1 MTEWSAEEDKTLA
14 DAVRT
19 EGDGNW
25 MCVATWLLARTA
37 QDCLVR
43 WRYSIDPAIRRG
55 KWTAEEDERLRQG
68 VARHGAKLGWAK
80 WVPGHMNGR
89 TAPQCRERWVNSLD
103 PSKKPSTEASWSAE
117 EDAALVEAVELLG
130 SRRWSAVQR
139 HAQLQGRTDQ
149 HWAIRSS
156 LPGGG
161 TTLRPPTLLG
171 GGG

>member
-103 PSKKPSTEASWSAE
+103 PTQPCFANTKAYVGLYSMLRATLVLTHCIRNRNVVSRHGPTDSR
-117 EDAALVEAVELLG
+117 AA
-130 SRRWSAVQR
+130 RRRAPCPW
-139 HAQLQGRTDQ
+139 L
-149 HWAIRSS
+149 S
-156 LPGGG
+156 LP
-161 TTLRPPTLLG
+161 
-171 GGG
+171 